1 MMEIFVIRHT
11 KVNIENKICYGSME
25 VPLREGYIEKAKIFQ
40 NNLPSQID
48 KIFSSPSQRCTD
60 LLDSLNLKYTK
71 EKSLTELHF
80 GDWEGKHWDE
90 IEKSDLDFW
99 MQDYVHR
106 SPKNGE
112 KMIELNLRVM
122 NFITKISKYNFKKIL
137 VVTHSG
143 VIRCLLSNAL
153 NISLNNIFDIDVKYD
168 EIYRFSIM
176 DSNQINL
183 RFEDKKN
190 TLTQNILKK
199 IN

>member
-1 MMEIFVIRHT
+1 MEIFVIRHT
-11 KVNIENKICYGSME
+11 KVNIENNICYGSME

-122 NFITKISKYNFKKIL
+122 NFITKIRLMDLRKRCVNSMLMVWSGFCG
-137 VVTHSG
+137 THKST
-143 VIRCLLSNAL
+143 NA
-153 NISLNNIFDIDVKYD
+153 FPDQ
-168 EIYRFSIM
+168 YRLTKL
-176 DSNQINL
+176 QIGP
-183 RFEDKKN
+183 
-190 TLTQNILKK
+190 I
-199 IN
+199 